1 MKTPTQKILKDTR
14 NSKDWCQKELSKVGD
29 TTIIYSWQK
38 EPKLYWNTIKE
49 IIGRA
54 NSDPYPDYFI
64 VNDQPMN
71 DSVIANQFNEFFI
84 NVGPQLEN
92 KIADSSI
99 SHTHY
104 LGESNQHSIFIEPT
118 TEAEINGVFKILKNS
133 AAGYDGF
140 YRKTISII
148 LHIVLK
154 PLVHIINLSLL
165 SGTVPKDSKLAKV
178 KPLFKGD
185 NPHLLNN
192 YRPISILPILSKSF
206 EKIMHKRIYR
216 FLNSHNYLEL

>member
-1 MKTPTQKILKDTR
+1 
-14 NSKDWCQKELSKVGD
+14 
-29 TTIIYSWQK
+29 
-38 EPKLYWNTIKE
+38 
-49 IIGRA
+49 
-54 NSDPYPDYFI
+54 
-64 VNDQPMN
+64 MN
-71 DSVIANQFNEFFI
+71 DSKVIANQFNEFFI

-99 SHTHY
+99 THTHY
-104 LGESNQHSIFIEPT
+104 LEESNQHSIFIEPT

-140 YRKTISII
+140 NRTIISII

-154 PLVHIINLSLL
+154 PLVHIINLSLF
-165 SGTVPKDSKLAKV
+165 SGTVPKEIKLAKV

-192 YRPISILPILSKSF
+192 YRPISILPILSKFF
-206 EKIMHKRIYR
+206 EKIMHKRII
-216 FLNSHNYLEL
+216 